1 MEKINETKAKTGRLT
16 GGEALRRMVVLAL
29 LVAME
34 VVLNRFLSINTFG
47 WKIGFAFIP
56 PTVAAIL
63 YGPVESA
70 IVYALSDFIGA
81 MLFPIGPYH
90 PGFTV
95 CAAVMG
101 IVAGLFLNKR
111 PFALFGSE
119 REWSR
124 IRFFPNV
131 IVPVLINCLLIGL
144 VVNTLWVSQ
153 LYGSKTY
160 EGWFLYRLPEYA
172 IMVPV
177 QLILIPAL
185 LKLAELLKKSGV
197 VKSNKNKAF

>member
-1 MEKINETKAKTGRLT
+1 MQTSKKKTQRLNRN
-16 GGEALRRMVVLAL
+16 LVKLIVLAL

-34 VVLNRFLSINTFG
+34 VVLNRFVSINTAG

-63 YGPVESA
+63 YGPLESA
-70 IVYALSDFIGA
+70 IVYALSDFLGA

-101 IVAGLFLNKR
+101 IVAGLLLNKR
-111 PFALFGSE
+111 PFAVLKNSALAQKGQE
-119 REWSR
+119 R
-124 IRFFPNV
+124 IRFFPN
-131 IVPVLINCLLIGL
+131 IVVTIVINCALIGL
-144 VVNTLWVSQ
+144 LINTIWVAQ

-160 EGWFLYRLPEYA
+160 GGWFLYRLPEYA
-172 IMVPV
+172 IMIPV
-177 QLILIPAL
+177 QLVIIPAL
-185 LKLAELLKKSGV
+185 IQLCDLLKKQGL
-197 VKSNKNKAF
+197 AGADR